1 MPTQRTSKG
10 QGKQKH
16 IPLRTCIACRTTK
29 PKREL
34 LRIVRLQDGHV
45 ELDPAG
51 KKSGRGT
58 YLCARR
64 SCWEIALKKGRLEH
78 EFELE
83 VLLHEDREK
92 LEAYRDTLPAD
103 T

>member
-1 MPTQRTSKG
+1 MPKG
-10 QGKQKH
+10 TPNKKPATRH
-16 IPLRTCIACRTTK
+16 VPLRTCVVCRTTK

-34 LRIVRLQDGHV
+34 LRVGRTPQGHG
-45 ELDPAG
+45 ELDPGG
-51 KKSGRGT
+51 KKSGRGA

-64 SCWEIALKKGRLEH
+64 SCWETGLKKGRLEH

-83 VLLHEDREK
+83 VLPAEDRVG
-92 LEAYRDTLPAD
+92 LEAFLATLPTD

>member
-1 MPTQRTSKG
+1 MPTQQKGKG

-51 KKSGRGT
+51 KK
-58 YLCARR
+58 
-64 SCWEIALKKGRLEH
+64 GRLEH